1 MRVSQKQLI
10 LQHLREK
17 GSITSLEAIGV
28 YRIYRLQA
36 RIDELRDQGY
46 EIKTEMH
53 RDVTGKRYAR
63 YCLATFVPK
72 KKLSLLERIRMAIP
86 VFRFA

>member
-1 MRVSQKQLI
+1 MRVSQKEMI
-10 LQHLREK
+10 LTHLREK

-46 EIKTEMH
+46 AIKTEMH
-53 RDVTGKRYAR
+53 KDGTGKRYAR
-63 YCLATFVPK
+63 YNLTTFKPK
-72 KKLSLLERIRMAIP
+72 TNYTWLERIAMAIP
-86 VFRFA
+86 SFRFA

>member
-1 MRVSQKQLI
+1 MRVSQKEMI
-10 LQHLREK
+10 MSHLREK

-46 EIKTEMH
+46 AIKTEMH
-53 RDVTGKRYAR
+53 KDSTGKRYAR
-63 YCLATFVPK
+63 YNLSTFKPK
-72 KKLSLLERIRMAIP
+72 KYTWLERLAMAIP
-86 VFRFA
+86 SFRFA

>member
-1 MRVSQKQLI
+1 MRVSQKELI

-36 RIDELRDQGY
+36 RIDELRDLGY
-46 EIKTEMH
+46 SIKTEMH
-53 RDVTGKRYAR
+53 KDSTGKRYAR
-63 YCLATFVPK
+63 YNLTTFKPK
-72 KKLSLLERIRMAIP
+72 PNYTLFERIRMAIP
-86 VFRFA
+86 TFRFA